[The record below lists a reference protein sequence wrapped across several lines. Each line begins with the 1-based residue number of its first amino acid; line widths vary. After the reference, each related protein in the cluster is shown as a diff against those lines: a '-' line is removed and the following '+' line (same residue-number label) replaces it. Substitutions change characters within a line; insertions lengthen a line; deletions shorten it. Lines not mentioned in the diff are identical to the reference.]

1 MAPQS
6 FIGAAFTR
14 PALRRWLTIG
24 VAAVLVTGL
33 ADRAEAQRF
42 GRGPTPGAGACFYE
56 DPDFQG
62 DYFCIRS
69 GDGIDALP
77 RDMNDRISSIRT
89 FGRAEVRV
97 FQDSR
102 FEGRSARFDDV
113 RNLRREGWNDRI
125 SSIRVDSVGGGLGFG
140 RRDDRDRGRDDRD
153 RGRDN
158 VSGAQADRIVRRA
171 YQDILNREPDE
182 GGLREY
188 RRRIIDDGWSEQQVR
203 EALRNSAE
211 KRVVTRERAAEV
223 VRRAY
228 LSVLNREPDAGAQG
242 YITRVMRE
250 GWTEEDV
257 ARELR
262 RSPEYRQQG
271 RRR

>member
-1 MAPQS
+1 MTS
-6 FIGAAFTR
+6 GDS
-14 PALRRWLTIG
+14 LRRWLAVG
-24 VAAVLVTGL
+24 FAAALSVGL

-62 DYFCIRS
+62 DYFCVRA
-69 GDGIDALP
+69 GDAVESLP

-89 FGRAEVRV
+89 FGRVEVRV

-102 FEGRSARFDDV
+102 FEGRGGRFDDV
-113 RNLRREGWNDRI
+113 RNLRNEGWNDRI
-125 SSIRVDSVGGGLGFG
+125 SSIRVESIGGGFG
-140 RRDDRDRGRDDRD
+140 RRDDRERGRDGISRD
-153 RGRDN
+153 GI
-158 VSGAQADRIVRRA
+158 SGAQADRIVRRA

-188 RRRIIDDGWSEQQVR
+188 RRRIVDDGWSEQQVR
-203 EALRNSAE
+203 EALRNSNE
-211 KRVVTRERAAEV
+211 RRVVTRERASDI

-228 LSVLNREPDAGAQG
+228 LSVLNREPDAGAEG
-242 YITRVMRE
+242 YISRVMRE
-250 GWTEEDV
+250 GWTEDDV

-262 RSPEYRQQG
+262 RSPEFRQG
-271 RRR
+271 RPR